1 MDPADTNRITEA
13 LKRLCDDDRSLILNW
28 LILYYEDD
36 GRMRS
41 PRAKRGSLTLDDV
54 PYYLVRTGARDAG
67 LADGALSRRFSGLT
81 SLPNTRG
88 VSSHPEP
95 VE

>member
-1 MDPADTNRITEA
+1 MGPAERARITDA

-41 PRAKRGSLTLDDV
+41 PRAKRRSMVLDDV
-54 PYYLVRTGARDAG
+54 PYYLVRVVRKVRA
-67 LADGALSRRFSGLT
+67 SG
-81 SLPNTRG
+81 
-88 VSSHPEP
+88 
-95 VE
+95 